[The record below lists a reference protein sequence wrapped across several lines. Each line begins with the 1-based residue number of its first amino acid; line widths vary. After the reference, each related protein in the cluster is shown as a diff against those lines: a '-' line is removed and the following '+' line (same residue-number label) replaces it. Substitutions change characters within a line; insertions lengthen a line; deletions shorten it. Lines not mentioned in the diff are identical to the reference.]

1 MSGTST
7 AVYSIFSQTTR
18 QCGIGQATLVAAA
31 TLVFG
36 ATSLVSQS
44 PANQAKTQAPAARD
58 ATTESSLQRE
68 MQKSKRMADYKS
80 AFEAAPAV
88 KPDLTPSLYKK
99 SIILFDG
106 DNHTVVP
113 MGAVLALPAN
123 YRSRII
129 DKPEGTFQFWS
140 VFLEK
145 NKNWLGAWEV
155 PMAMARG
162 DAEMSKSVMKQIAN
176 DSRVL
181 VAVYKG
187 GPITVLE
194 PVPDKSSAK
203 TAGAKE

>member
-7 AVYSIFSQTTR
+7 TVYSFSSQTTSR
-18 QCGIGQATLVAAA
+18 IGLGQAAVMAAA
-31 TLVFG
+31 SFIFG
-36 ATSLVSQS
+36 ASPVLAQS
-44 PANQAKTQAPAARD
+44 PASQAKTQVPAARD

-68 MQKSKRMADYKS
+68 MQKSKRMADYKG
-80 AFEAAPAV
+80 AFEAAPQV

-113 MGAVLALPAN
+113 MGAVLALPAS

-176 DSRVL
+176 DTRVL

-194 PVPDKSSAK
+194 PVPDKTTK
-203 TAGAKE
+203 TAGTKE